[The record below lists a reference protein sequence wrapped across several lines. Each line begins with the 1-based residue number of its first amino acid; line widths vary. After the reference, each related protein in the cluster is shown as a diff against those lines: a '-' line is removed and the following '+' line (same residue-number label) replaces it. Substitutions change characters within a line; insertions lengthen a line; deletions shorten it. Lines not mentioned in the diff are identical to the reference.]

1 MPHHNIPDSLRRL
14 APELADISEQLLFG
28 NIWQRP
34 ALSARDRSL
43 ITVATLAALGRLP
56 QLRWHTGFA
65 QQNGVTR
72 DELSELFTHL
82 AFYAGWPAA
91 VSGLDCMEGESDGCP
106 LPA

>member
-1 MPHHNIPDSLRRL
+1 MTSQKIPDSLRRL

-34 ALSARDRSL
+34 GLSARDRSL

-56 QLRWHTGFA
+56 QLRWHIAFA
-65 QQNGVTR
+65 RQNGVTP

-91 VSGLDCMEGESDGCP
+91 VSGLDCMMDGEYD
-106 LPA
+106 